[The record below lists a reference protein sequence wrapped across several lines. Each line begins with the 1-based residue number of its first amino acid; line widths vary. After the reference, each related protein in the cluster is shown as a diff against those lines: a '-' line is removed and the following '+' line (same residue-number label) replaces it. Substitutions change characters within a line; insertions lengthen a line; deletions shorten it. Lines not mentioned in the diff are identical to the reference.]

1 MNALYKHLHHKGCY
15 LKPDNDR
22 AMPSARAA
30 TPSVEWRQIVGYEG
44 LYDVSNDGRVRN
56 ARRMRELSPVAD
68 TCGYPTV
75 KLCRNNLETRYSI
88 HRLVCRAFRGI
99 PFAGAQ
105 VAHLNGNPADNR
117 AENLKWVTCA
127 ENNSHKAIHGT
138 RQIGARN
145 GRSKYTGKTI
155 ETVREMHRGGFSEKK
170 IAELTGVSKSHV
182 HRVVAW
188 ETWND

>member
-1 MNALYKHLHHKGCY
+1 MTGPVRNPQGKVFSIDLG
-15 LKPDNDR
+15 

-44 LYDVSNDGRVRN
+44 LYDVSSDGRVRN
-56 ARRMRELSPVAD
+56 VRRMRELSPVPD

-75 KLCRNNLETRYSI
+75 KLSRNSVETRHSI
-88 HRLVCRAFRGI
+88 HRLVCRAFHGL

-105 VAHLNGNPADNR
+105 VAHLNGNPSDNR
-117 AENLKWVTCA
+117 VENLKWTTCA
-127 ENNSHKAIHGT
+127 ENSSHKTMHGT
-138 RQIGARN
+138 RQSGSQN
-145 GRSKYTGKTI
+145 GRAKYSGKVI

-182 HRVVAW
+182 HRVVAG